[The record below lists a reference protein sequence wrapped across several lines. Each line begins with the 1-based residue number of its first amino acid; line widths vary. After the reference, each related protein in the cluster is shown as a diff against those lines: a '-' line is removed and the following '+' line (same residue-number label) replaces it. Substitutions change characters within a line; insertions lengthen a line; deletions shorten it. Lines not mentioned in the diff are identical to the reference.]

1 MSYFFSCKFG
11 GHYKNCSQL
20 FQSIITDSGHCCA
33 FNILPE
39 QILMNRNENIETYWF
54 GVLSQWLN
62 WNPESGYAFPY
73 NSNDLPRRSIS
84 PGLFSGLSVTLNL
97 NRTQHFCTSTSAI
110 GLRVIIKFNS
120 LRSWIL
126 PDFLGFITSA
136 FKWSRNERIWI
147 HFSSRIWKLCGIR
160 PSNVDLWWSNSWY
173 WAWTKGLFYCKRK
186 TIEVFPTL
194 LIH

>member
-110 GLRVIIKFNS
+110 GLRVIF
-120 LRSWIL
+120 
-126 PDFLGFITSA
+126 TSA
-136 FKWSRNERIWI
+136 LMACTQGVRLNRVLKACTQIIGTLKKCALRVRSRSALEECVCSMHVLNTCTQGV
-147 HFSSRIWKLCGIR
+147 H
-160 PSNVDLWWSNSWY
+160 SNHAY
-173 WAWTKGLFYCKRK
+173 T
-186 TIEVFPTL
+186 
-194 LIH
+194 

>member
-110 GLRVIIKFNS
+110 GLRVIF
-120 LRSWIL
+120 
-126 PDFLGFITSA
+126 TSA
-136 FKWSRNERIWI
+136 LMACSQCVHSMRTLKVYVQSVHSKRALKACTQSVHSRRA
-147 HFSSRIWKLCGIR
+147 HKAC
-160 PSNVDLWWSNSWY
+160 
-173 WAWTKGLFYCKRK
+173 T
-186 TIEVFPTL
+186 
-194 LIH
+194 